1 MLGYMPTLNNEV
13 LNDRF
18 DRIEYLIGDFTLVV
32 YSAFR
37 ESLGWVK
44 SGEGSSSVIYE
55 NSFITENV
63 EMIKN
68 NNKIT
73 MHNTLAYNLEKD
85 TFKLLTLGNNTG
97 EMDVFN
103 GVISDKVLTF
113 CSIQPEMKMDKED
126 DETLCI
132 KLIYKRISE
141 IENELIVGSSKDK
154 GKTWQPFLKTVYKRK
169 NTI

>member
-1 MLGYMPTLNNEV
+1 MLGYMPTTTDDV
-13 LNDRF
+13 LIDRF
-18 DRIEYLIGDFTLVV
+18 DRIRYLIGDFSLVV
-32 YSAFR
+32 YSAFQ

-44 SGEGSSSVIYE
+44 TGEGSSSVIYK

-63 EMIKN
+63 EVIKN

-73 MHNTLAYNLEKD
+73 MHNTLAYNVEKD

-103 GVISDKVLTF
+103 GVISEEVLIF
-113 CSIQPEMKMDKED
+113 SSIQPEMRTDKED
-126 DETLCI
+126 DGSLCI

-141 IENELIVGSSKDK
+141 IENELVVGSSKDK
-154 GKTWQPFLKTVYKRK
+154 GKTWRPFLKTVYKRK